1 MLEQALVQIIKVKNQ
16 VAQQLQ
22 VQVVLQVAEAEV
34 TQEVQ
39 SCYVLYV
46 YNGLGSVKKISFN
59 LILELT

>member
-46 YNGLGSVKKISFN
+46 YKGLGSVKKISFN